1 MNSNEDNKNEAL
13 SETALKNIEIT
24 SNYISYFVS
33 SFRIILLILL
43 IILMILSCY
52 VLMSSRILSYSI
64 FLILGYLYI
73 VLAYYF
79 QTILA
84 KASISLKLFT
94 ENKGSNNLEEAYN
107 AFKQYWKYSV
117 FLFIILAVWTI
128 IAFFSFVVFLGDQL
142 DIPTSEEI
150 LTPPSEVSP
159 TPPSEVSPT
168 PPSEELHP
176 PSSN

>member
-1 MNSNEDNKNEAL
+1 MNSSEENNNEAL
-13 SETALKNIEIT
+13 SEIAIKNLEIT
-24 SNYISYFVS
+24 SNYISYFIS
-33 SFRIILLILL
+33 SFRIILMTLSLIL
-43 IILMILSCY
+43 IILTCY
-52 VLMSSRILSYSI
+52 VLMSSRILFYSV

-117 FLFIILAVWTI
+117 ILFIILALWTI
-128 IAFFSFVVFLGDQL
+128 ISLFSFVVLLGDEL

-150 LTPPSEVSP
+150 FTPPSEVSP
-159 TPPSEVSPT
+159 TPPT
-168 PPSEELHP
+168 EELP
-176 PSSN
+176 TPSSN